1 MKHVPG
7 VLSMVLAA
15 CVHPLLH
22 DIGCAALDVTPEQF
36 GAVGDGVHDDTQALR
51 RAFAACSSVPDG
63 PCHVLLARHY
73 SSGPLRLNTSGV
85 TMDVSGVLSMLP
97 RDKYPQ
103 TPADQAAYGSFIST
117 QPGIKDLTITGD
129 GLITGLGRQWWP
141 CKYTGCWRPHLI
153 VLSSVTGVKIGPLHM
168 TDGPNH
174 FIEVRTRTNT
184 QPKSAP
190 MHAHQ
195 NYTASS
201 PPGPSVYNAAE
212 LLDAATGERLY
223 RCTGSRTNR
232 HRAEQLPQHRRHELL
247 RWSRSEHCR
256 LRAPPQSLCPVGT
269 STMCLQM
276 LMCAS
281 FVGRSGH
288 HQRGRL
294 HLGCPNG

>member
-1 MKHVPG
+1 MKHVPSVH
-7 VLSMVLAA
+7 VLPMVLAA

-22 DIGCAALDVTPEQF
+22 GIGCAALDVTPEQF

-117 QPGIKDLTITGD
+117 QPGIKDLAITGD

-153 VLSSVTGVKIGPLHM
+153 VLSSVAGVKIGPLHM

-174 FIEVRTRTNT
+174 FIEVRTLNT
-184 QPKSAP
+184 WQAP
-190 MHAHQ
+190 MHAHL
-195 NYTASS
+195 NYYPASS
-201 PPGPSVYNAAE
+201 LPDLSVCSAAE
-212 LLDAATGERLY
+212 VLDTATGKRLY
-223 RCTGSRTNR
+223 QRTGSRTNR

-247 RWSRSEHCR
+247 RRS
-256 LRAPPQSLCPVGT
+256 
-269 STMCLQM
+269 
-276 LMCAS
+276 
-281 FVGRSGH
+281 
-288 HQRGRL
+288 
-294 HLGCPNG
+294 